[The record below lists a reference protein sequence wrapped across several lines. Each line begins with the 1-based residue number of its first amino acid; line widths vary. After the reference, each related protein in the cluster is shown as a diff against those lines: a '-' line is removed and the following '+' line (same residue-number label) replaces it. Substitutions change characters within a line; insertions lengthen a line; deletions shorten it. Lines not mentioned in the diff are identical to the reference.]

1 MLSRRNR
8 RQPPGPRT
16 GGRSLRTRLVAFMSL
31 MLVLV
36 CGTTAA
42 ATALVQD
49 QLLLR
54 DLDERVTEAAERS
67 QQVVDL
73 NPGGPRHRGNLKV
86 RGETAGTLAAR
97 FSRDGDLVTAAVIT
111 DDGYP
116 RILSAAQRTALEDVT
131 ADGEP
136 HTLTLPGLGDY
147 RLTVLTDGEVP
158 VLVGLPMADVQRMT
172 RALMTVEAVIAVVG
186 LTLAGTVC
194 AVVVRRKLRPLGRVA
209 ATAAEAAR
217 VPLDRG
223 EVTGLRRV
231 PVADTDPGTEAGQVG
246 LALNR
251 LIEHVEKSLTERQR
265 TEERMRRFLTDAS
278 HELRTPLASITG
290 YAQLMAGG
298 SERITPELA
307 WQRITAQS
315 ARMTGLVDD
324 LLLLARLDE
333 GRPLCM
339 AEVNVATLV
348 AESVWDARVTGDERS
363 WRVFLRLDPA
373 TTVTGD
379 RARLQQVLANLLG
392 NARAHTP
399 AGTEITVTAQTT
411 DTHCVVRV
419 HDDGPG
425 VPAALLPLIFERFTR
440 ADASRSRTGGGQ
452 GGAGLGLAIA
462 AAIARAHAGRL
473 EVRSAPGDTEFTVL
487 LPLVPPAPGEPGAR
501 SDEL

>member
-1 MLSRRNR
+1 MLSRRDR
-8 RQPPGPRT
+8 DPAQPRAR
-16 GGRSLRTRLVAFMSL
+16 GRSLRTRLVVFMSAV
-31 MLVLV
+31 LVLV

-42 ATALVQD
+42 ATALVQQ

-54 DLDERVTEAAERS
+54 DLDEQVAEAAERS
-67 QQVVDL
+67 RQVVDRY
-73 NPGGPRHRGNLKV
+73 PDGPRRRGAPKV
-86 RGETAGTLAAR
+86 RGETAGTVAAR
-97 FSRDGDLVTAAVIT
+97 FDGNGDVVTATVIA

-116 RILSAAQRTALEDVT
+116 RFLSAAQRAAVAEVA
-131 ADGEP
+131 ADGKP
-136 HTLTLPGLGDY
+136 HTRTLPGLGDY
-147 RLTVLTDGEVP
+147 RLTVLTDGKVP
-158 VLVGLPMADVQRMT
+158 VLVGLPMADVQRVT
-172 RALMTVEAVIAVVG
+172 RALMAVEAVIAAAG

-231 PVADTDPGTEAGQVG
+231 PEADTDPGTEAGQVG

-251 LIEHVEKSLTERQR
+251 LIEHVEKSLVERQR
-265 TEERMRRFLTDAS
+265 TEERMRRFLADAS

-298 SERITPELA
+298 TERITPELA

-333 GRPLCM
+333 GRPLSM
-339 AEVNVATLV
+339 TEVNVATLV
-348 AESVWDARVTGDERS
+348 AESVWDARAAGGERS
-363 WRVFLRLDPA
+363 WRVFLRLDA
-373 TTVTGD
+373 SVTVTGD
-379 RARLQQVLANLLG
+379 QARLQQVLANLLG

-399 AGTEITVTAQTT
+399 AGTEITVTAEAT
-411 DTHCVVRV
+411 DTHCAVRV

-425 VPAALLPLIFERFTR
+425 IPGALLPLVFERFTR
-440 ADASRSRTGGGQ
+440 ADASRSRAGDRKD
-452 GGAGLGLAIA
+452 GAGLGLAIA
-462 AAIARAHAGRL
+462 AAITRAHGGRL
-473 EVRSAPGDTEFTVL
+473 DVRSAPGDTEFTVT
-487 LPLVPPAPGEPGAR
+487 LPRARPTSPEPATHR
-501 SDEL
+501 REL

>member
-1 MLSRRNR
+1 MLRRGDRHGPASR
-8 RQPPGPRT
+8 PR
-16 GGRSLRTRLVAFMSL
+16 GRSLRTRLVVFMSAV
-31 MLVLV
+31 LVLV

-42 ATALVQD
+42 ATAVVQ
-49 QLLLR
+49 QRLLLR
-54 DLDERVTEAAERS
+54 DLDEQVAEAAERS
-67 QQVVDL
+67 QQVVDRY
-73 NPGGPRHRGNLKV
+73 PEGPRWPGAPKV

-97 FSRDGDLVTAAVIT
+97 FDGDGDLLTATVIA

-116 RILSAAQRTALEDVT
+116 RFLSDAQRAAVEDVT
-131 ADGEP
+131 ADGKP
-136 HTLTLPGLGDY
+136 HTRTVPGLGDY
-147 RLTVLTDGEVP
+147 RLTVLTDGTVP
-158 VLVGLPMADVQRMT
+158 VLVGLPMADVQRVT
-172 RALMTVEAVIAVVG
+172 RALMLVEAVIAAVG

-231 PVADTDPGTEAGQVG
+231 PAADTDPGTEAGQVG

-251 LIEHVEKSLTERQR
+251 LIEHVERSLVERQR
-265 TEERMRRFLTDAS
+265 TEERMRRFLADAS

-298 SERITPELA
+298 TERISQELA
-307 WQRITAQS
+307 WQRVTAQS

-333 GRPLCM
+333 GRPLCRT
-339 AEVNVATLV
+339 EVDVATLV
-348 AESVWDARVTGDERS
+348 AESVWDARVAGGERS
-363 WRVFLRLDPA
+363 WRVFLRVDA
-373 TTVTGD
+373 SVTVTGD

-399 AGTEITVTAQTT
+399 AGTRITVTAEAT
-411 DTHCVVRV
+411 DTHCVIRV

-425 VPAALLPLIFERFTR
+425 IPDALLPLVFERFTR
-440 ADASRSRTGGGQ
+440 ADASRSRTGDRRS
-452 GGAGLGLAIA
+452 GAGLGLAIA
-462 AAIARAHAGRL
+462 EAITRAHGGRI
-473 EVRSAPGDTEFTVL
+473 EVRSAPGDTEFTVS
-487 LPLVPPAPGEPGAR
+487 LPRHAPHAPAP
-501 SDEL
+501 